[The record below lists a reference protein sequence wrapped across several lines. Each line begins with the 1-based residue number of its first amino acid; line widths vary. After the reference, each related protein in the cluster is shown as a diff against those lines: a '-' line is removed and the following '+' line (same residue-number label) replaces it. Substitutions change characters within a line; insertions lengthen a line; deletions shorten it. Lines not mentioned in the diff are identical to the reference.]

1 MKQQTTVH
9 SSAHIEAVGAGR
21 TPPPV
26 SAAAGAA
33 AAVAPTAE
41 TLSAA
46 WKAAEHVAPLKE
58 IQDPW
63 LLRVVQVTLAAGTLL
78 VLSPVLLLVAV
89 AVRLLSPGPVFY
101 RGRRVGQGMREFT
114 IYKFR
119 TLATG
124 AETKIGARLLAP
136 NDDFYTPIGK
146 FLKRSK
152 LDELPQLW
160 NVVRGDMNLV
170 GPRPHAIGM
179 KTGEQES
186 AGLVADYARRHR
198 IKPGMTGWAAIKG
211 SRGPLHTVDDVRRRV
226 ALDVEYIE
234 RQSFWLDVWIML
246 MTVPSVFGDRS
257 TVR

>member
-89 AVRLLSPGPVFY
+89 AVRDQRVQHEHVEQDDHQRSHPV
-101 RGRRVGQGMREFT
+101 GREDPEEGHDRLDRRADDAHQHRPA
-114 IYKFR
+114 
-119 TLATG
+119 LAH
-124 AETKIGARLLAP
+124 E
-136 NDDFYTPIGK
+136 
-146 FLKRSK
+146 
-152 LDELPQLW
+152 DE
-160 NVVRGDMNLV
+160 D
-170 GPRPHAIGM
+170 A
-179 KTGEQES
+179 GEQDDPADDQVDPAPGVEGGVAEQQRVLEVVLDRG
-186 AGLVADYARRHR
+186 AGV
-198 IKPGMTGWAAIKG
+198 
-211 SRGPLHTVDDVRRRV
+211 
-226 ALDVEYIE
+226 
-234 RQSFWLDVWIML
+234 
-246 MTVPSVFGDRS
+246 
-257 TVR
+257 